1 MYTYYILLTYNP
13 YLIMGVI
20 TVPVS
25 GKQEAFIKD
34 LVKSG
39 RAANKAH
46 ALRMAIDQLAKEEA
60 LMRVLRAEAD
70 VRAGR
75 VLFGDLDELAA
86 QID

>member
-1 MYTYYILLTYNP
+1 MA
-13 YLIMGVI
+13 VI

-46 ALRMAIDQLAKEEA
+46 ALRMAIDQFAKEEA

-75 VLFGDLDELAA
+75 VLFGDLDELAVS
-86 QID
+86 ID

>member
-1 MYTYYILLTYNP
+1 MA
-13 YLIMGVI
+13 VI

-75 VLFGDLDELAA
+75 VLFGDLDELADT
-86 QID
+86 IG